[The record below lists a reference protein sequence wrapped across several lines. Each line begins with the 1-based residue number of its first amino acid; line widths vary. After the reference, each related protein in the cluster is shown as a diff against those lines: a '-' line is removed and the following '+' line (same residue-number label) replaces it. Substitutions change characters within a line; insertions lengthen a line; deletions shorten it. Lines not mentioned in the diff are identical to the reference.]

1 MNILKATKRN
11 TASSGQVNKLR
22 TEGFIPAVLYG
33 GKKNNINLSLKKLH
47 LKDLIKTETFMS
59 KVFNLDI
66 DGSPEKVLPRDVA
79 YDPVSD
85 EPIHIDVV
93 RIEKRK
99 VVLRLIQPPNHSYF
113 SILRKKLG
121 WGT

>member
-11 TASSGQVNKLR
+11 TASAGQVNKLR

-59 KVFNLDI
+59 KVFKA
-66 DGSPEKVLPRDVA
+66 GSL
-79 YDPVSD
+79 
-85 EPIHIDVV
+85 
-93 RIEKRK
+93 
-99 VVLRLIQPPNHSYF
+99 L
-113 SILRKKLG
+113 
-121 WGT
+121 